1 MGKEYW
7 NGAQAAHRRVMM
19 KAAGYSD
26 EDIRKKPHIGVAN
39 SYMAG
44 SPGTAHLRQVT
55 EAVKEGIWAAGG
67 IPVEFGI
74 PATCGN
80 VANGADE
87 MKYEQV
93 GRDIVAM
100 SIEFVSRVHN
110 FDAICCVAS
119 CDLIIAGCYLAA
131 CRLEIPAM
139 VVTGGSMQ
147 AGNYCGDTVVEADLD
162 AARFSG
168 ASEEELMEMEDC
180 VCPSFG
186 ACPSMGTANT
196 MQMLGEVLNLVM
208 PGTSTIPASDNARL
222 RAARAAG
229 KYLAELAESGRTPKD
244 LITKEVLEN
253 AIMFDMA
260 VAGST
265 NAVLH
270 ILAYAYELG
279 IELTL
284 ADFEKYAK
292 EIYCI
297 NAVIPSGP
305 YTVVDFHYAGGV
317 KLVMKMLESKLH
329 TDALTMYGNTWKEL
343 LNTVT
348 AKENKV
354 IHSLE
359 NPVAKEPGLKILRGN
374 ISPAGAIVRP
384 TAVFEEVKYLKGAAK
399 VFDGDQPAYEAIMAG
414 EIVPGDIIVVRY
426 EGCKGAPGMKELM
439 LSIDAMIGLGLDKSV
454 GLITDARFSGFNY
467 GAIVG
472 HISPEAYDGGVIA
485 LIENGD
491 IIEMDIT
498 NGFVNL
504 LVSDEELEKRK
515 KKWVCP
521 PLKQEKGV
529 LNIYAQMCR
538 PAEQGG
544 AMQPWNLDACYRDKG
559 AGGSDKSY

>member
-1 MGKEYW
+1 MGREYW

-26 EDIRKKPHIGVAN
+26 EDIRKKPHIGIPN

-87 MKYEQV
+87 LKYEQV

-147 AGNYCGDTVVEADLD
+147 AGNYRGGTVVEADLD
-162 AARFSG
+162 SARFSG
-168 ASEEELMEMEDC
+168 ASEAELMEMEDC

-196 MQMLGEVLNLVM
+196 MQMLGEVLNLVL
-208 PGTSTIPASDNARL
+208 PGTSTIPASDNARI
-222 RAARAAG
+222 RAARASG
-229 KYLAELAESGRTPKD
+229 KYMVELAKSGRTPKEI
-244 LITKEVLEN
+244 ITREVLEN

-279 IELTL
+279 IDISL

-317 KLVMKMLESKLH
+317 KNVMKMLEKKLH
-329 TDALTMYGNTWKEL
+329 TNAPTIYGNTWKDILAGVKAE
-343 LNTVT
+343 
-348 AKENKV
+348 ENEV

-399 VFDGDQPAYEAIMAG
+399 VFDGDQQAYEAIVAG
-414 EIVPGDIIVVRY
+414 EIKAGDIIVVRY

-472 HISPEAYDGGVIA
+472 HISPEAFDGGVIA

-491 IIEMDIT
+491 EIEMDIA
-498 NGFVNL
+498 GGSVNL
-504 LVSDEELEKRK
+504 LVSEEELARRRTH
-515 KKWVCP
+515 WVCP
-521 PLKQEKGV
+521 PLKQQKGV
-529 LNIYAQMCR
+529 LNIYAKMCR
-538 PAEQGG
+538 PAEEGG
-544 AMQPWNLDACYRDKG
+544 AIQPWDLHAQYRPEK
-559 AGGSDKSY
+559 

>member
-1 MGKEYW
+1 MGREYW
-7 NGAQAAHRRVMM
+7 NGAEAAHRRVMM

-26 EDIRKKPHIGVAN
+26 EDIRKKPHIGVPN

-55 EAVKEGIWAAGG
+55 EAVKEGIWTAGG

-87 MKYEQV
+87 LKYEQV

-147 AGNYCGDTVVEADLD
+147 AGNYRGKTVVEADLD
-162 AARFSG
+162 SARFSG

-196 MQMLGEVLNLVM
+196 MQMLGEVLNLVL
-208 PGTSTIPASDNARL
+208 PGTSTIPASDNARI
-222 RAARAAG
+222 RAARASG
-229 KYLAELAESGRTPKD
+229 KYMVELARSGRTPKEI
-244 LITKEVLEN
+244 ITREVLEN

-270 ILAYAYELG
+270 ILSYAYELG
-279 IELTL
+279 IDLSL

-317 KLVMKMLESKLH
+317 KNVMKMLEKKLH
-329 TDALTMYGNTWKEL
+329 TDAPTIYGNTWKDIL
-343 LNTVT
+343 SGVR
-348 AKENKV
+348 AQENEV

-384 TAVFEEVKYLKGAAK
+384 TAVFEEVKYIKGRAK
-399 VFDGDQPAYEAIMAG
+399 VFDGDQQAYEAVIAG
-414 EIVPGDIIVVRY
+414 TITAGDIIVVRY

-472 HISPEAYDGGVIA
+472 HISPEAFDGGVIA

-491 IIEMDIT
+491 EIEMDIA
-498 NGFVNL
+498 GGSLNL
-504 LVSDEELEKRK
+504 LVSEEELARRK
-515 KKWVCP
+515 KSWVCP
-521 PLKQEKGV
+521 PLKQQKGV
-529 LNIYAQMCR
+529 LNIYAKMCR
-538 PAEQGG
+538 PAEEGG
-544 AMQPWNLDACYRDKG
+544 AMQPWDLNAQYRPKE
-559 AGGSDKSY
+559 

>member
-1 MGKEYW
+1 MGTEFW
-7 NGAQAAHRRVMM
+7 NGAEAAHRRVMM

-26 EDIRKKPHIGVAN
+26 SDIRKKPHIGVPN

-44 SPGTAHLRQVT
+44 SPGSAHLRQIA

-67 IPVEFGI
+67 VPVEFGI

-80 VANGADE
+80 LANGAE
-87 MKYEQV
+87 ELKYEQV

-100 SIEFVSRVHN
+100 SVEFVTRVHN
-110 FDAICCVAS
+110 FDGLVMVAS
-119 CDLIIAGCYLAA
+119 CDNIIAGCYLAA
-131 CRLEIPAM
+131 MRLDIPSM

-147 AGNYCGDTVVEADLD
+147 PGQYCGKTVVEADLD

-168 ASEEELMEMEDC
+168 ATEEELFGLEDS

-196 MQMLGEVLNLVM
+196 MQMLGEVLNLVL
-208 PGTSTIPASDNARL
+208 PGTATIPASDNAKL
-222 RAARAAG
+222 RKAREAG
-229 KYLAELAESGRTPKD
+229 AYAVELVKSGRKPSE
-244 LITKEVLEN
+244 LITKEVLMN

-270 ILAYAYELG
+270 LQSYAYELG
-279 IELTL
+279 IKMTL
-284 ADFEKYAK
+284 ADFEKYAG
-292 EIYCI
+292 EIPCI
-297 NAVIPSGP
+297 NAVVPSGP

-317 KLVMKMLESKLH
+317 MNVMKQLESKLF
-329 TDALTMYGNTWKEL
+329 TDVPGMYGITWKEML
-343 LNTVT
+343 SKVT
-348 AKENKV
+348 PRENQV

-359 NPVAKEPGLKILRGN
+359 KPLFNEPGLKILRGN
-374 ISPAGAIVRP
+374 LSPNGAIVRP
-384 TAVFEEVKYLKGAAK
+384 TAVYEEVKYLKGKAK
-399 VFDGDQPAYEAIMAG
+399 VFDGDRPAFDAIQAG
-414 EIVPGDIIVVRY
+414 EIVPGDIIVIRY

-439 LSIDAMIGLGLDKSV
+439 LSIDALIGLGLDKSV

-472 HISPEAYDGGVIA
+472 HVSPEAYDGGVIA

-504 LVSDEELEKRK
+504 LVSDAELERRRE
-515 KKWVCP
+515 KWVCP
-521 PLKQEKGV
+521 PLKQQKGV

-544 AMQPWNLDACYRDKG
+544 AMQPWSLDAKYRNK
-559 AGGSDKSY
+559 

>member
-1 MGKEYW
+1 MGHSYW
-7 NGAQAAHRRVMM
+7 NGAEAAHRRVMM

-26 EDIRKKPHIGVAN
+26 EDIRRKPHIGVPN
-39 SYMAG
+39 SYMSG

-100 SIEFVSRVHN
+100 SIEFVSRIHN
-110 FDAICCVAS
+110 FDAICCVAT
-119 CDLIIAGCYLAA
+119 CDLILAGCYLAA
-131 CRLEIPAM
+131 CRLDIPAM
-139 VVTGGSMQ
+139 VVTGGSML
-147 AGNYCGDTVVEADLD
+147 AGNHCGKTVVEADLD

-168 ASEEELMEMEDC
+168 ATEEELMEMEDS

-229 KYLAELAESGRTPKD
+229 KYMVTLAKSGRTPKD
-244 LITKEVLEN
+244 IITKDVLEN

-270 ILAYAYELG
+270 LLAYAYELG
-279 IELTL
+279 IDLTL
-284 ADFEKYAK
+284 ADFEKFAK
-292 EIYCI
+292 DIYCI

-305 YTVVDFHYAGGV
+305 YTVVDFHYTGGV
-317 KLVMKMLESKLH
+317 KNVMKMLERKLH
-329 TDALTMYGNTWKEL
+329 TDAPTMFGNTWQDIL
-343 LNTVT
+343 DTVT
-348 AKENKV
+348 PRVSDV

-359 NPVAKEPGLKILRGN
+359 DPVSHEPGLKILRGN

-384 TAVFEEVKYLKGAAK
+384 TAVFEEVRYLKGPAK
-399 VFDGDQPAYEAIMAG
+399 VFEGDQPAYEAIMAG
-414 EIVPGDIIVVRY
+414 HIVPGDIIVVRY

-439 LSIDAMIGLGLDKSV
+439 LSIDALIGLGLHKSV

-485 LIENGD
+485 LIEDGD
-491 IIEMDIT
+491 EIELDIAGGT
-498 NGFVNL
+498 VNL
-504 LVSDEELEKRK
+504 NVPDEVLAERRGN
-515 KKWVCP
+515 WTRP
-521 PLKQEKGV
+521 PLKQQKGV
-529 LNIYAQMCR
+529 LNIYAQNCR

-544 AMQPWNLDACYRDKG
+544 AMQPWDLDAEYG
-559 AGGSDKSY
+559 YHHV

>member
-1 MGKEYW
+1 MGREYW
-7 NGAQAAHRRVMM
+7 NGAEAAHRRVMM

-26 EDIRKKPHIGVAN
+26 EDIRKKPHIGVPN

-55 EAVKEGIWAAGG
+55 EAVKEGIWTAGG

-87 MKYEQV
+87 LKYEQV

-110 FDAICCVAS
+110 FDAICCVTS

-147 AGNYCGDTVVEADLD
+147 AGNYRGKTVVEADLD
-162 AARFSG
+162 SARFSG

-196 MQMLGEVLNLVM
+196 MQMLGEVLNLVL
-208 PGTSTIPASDNARL
+208 PGTSTIPASDNARI

-229 KYLAELAESGRTPKD
+229 KYMVELARSGRTPKEI
-244 LITKEVLEN
+244 ITREVLEN
-253 AIMFDMA
+253 TIMFDMV

-270 ILAYAYELG
+270 ILSYAYELG
-279 IELTL
+279 IDLSL

-317 KLVMKMLESKLH
+317 KNVMKMLEKKLH
-329 TDALTMYGNTWKEL
+329 TDAPTIYGNTWKDIL
-343 LNTVT
+343 SGVR
-348 AKENKV
+348 AQENEV

-384 TAVFEEVKYLKGAAK
+384 TAVFEEVKYIKGRTK
-399 VFDGDQPAYEAIMAG
+399 VFDGDQQAYEAIIAG
-414 EIVPGDIIVVRY
+414 TITAGDIIVVRY

-472 HISPEAYDGGVIA
+472 HISPEAFDGGVIA

-491 IIEMDIT
+491 EIEMDIA
-498 NGFVNL
+498 GGSLNL
-504 LVSDEELEKRK
+504 LVSEEELARRK
-515 KKWVCP
+515 KSWVCP
-521 PLKQEKGV
+521 PLKQQKGV
-529 LNIYAQMCR
+529 LNIYAKMCR
-538 PAEQGG
+538 PAEEGG
-544 AMQPWNLDACYRDKG
+544 AMQPWDLNAQYRPKE
-559 AGGSDKSY
+559 

>member
-1 MGKEYW
+1 MGTEYW
-7 NGAQAAHRRVMM
+7 NGAEAAHRRVMM

-26 EDIRKKPHIGVAN
+26 EDIRKKPHIGVPN

-147 AGNYCGDTVVEADLD
+147 AGNHCGNTVVEADLD

-168 ASEEELMEMEDC
+168 ASEEELMEMEDS

-222 RAARAAG
+222 RAARSAG
-229 KYLAELAESGRTPKD
+229 KYMVELAKSGRTPKD
-244 LITKEVLEN
+244 IITKEVLEN

-279 IELTL
+279 IDLSL

-317 KLVMKMLESKLH
+317 KNVMKMLERKLH
-329 TDALTMYGNTWKEL
+329 TDAPTIYGNTWKDIL
-343 LNTVT
+343 DTVT

-354 IHSLE
+354 IHTLE

-399 VFDGDQPAYEAIMAG
+399 VFEGDQQAYEAIMSG
-414 EIVPGDIIVVRY
+414 EIVPGDIIVIRY

-439 LSIDAMIGLGLDKSV
+439 LSIDALIGLGLDKSV

-472 HISPEAYDGGVIA
+472 HVSPEAYDGGVIA
-485 LIENGD
+485 LIESGD

-504 LVSDEELEKRK
+504 LVDEEELKARRE
-515 KKWVCP
+515 KWVCP
-521 PLKQEKGV
+521 PLKQQKGV
-529 LNIYAQMCR
+529 LNIYAKMCR

-544 AMQPWNLDACYRDKG
+544 AMQPWDLDAKYRN
-559 AGGSDKSY
+559 

>member
-229 KYLAELAESGRTPKD
+229 KYMAELAESGRTPKD

-343 LNTVT
+343 LNKVT

-559 AGGSDKSY
+559 AAGKP

>member
-7 NGAQAAHRRVMM
+7 NGAEAAHRRVMM

-26 EDIRKKPHIGVAN
+26 EDIRKKPHIGVPN

-147 AGNYCGDTVVEADLD
+147 AGNYCGNTVVEADLD

-168 ASEEELMEMEDC
+168 ASEEELMEMEDS

-222 RAARAAG
+222 RAARTAG
-229 KYLAELAESGRTPKD
+229 KYMVELARSGRTPKD

-317 KLVMKMLESKLH
+317 KNVMKMLEGKLH
-329 TDALTMYGNTWKEL
+329 TDAPTMYGNTWKDIL
-343 LNTVT
+343 DSVT

-384 TAVFEEVKYLKGAAK
+384 TAVFEEVKYIKGAAK

-414 EIVPGDIIVVRY
+414 KIVPGDIIVIRY

-439 LSIDAMIGLGLDKSV
+439 LSIDALIGLGLDKSV

-472 HISPEAYDGGVIA
+472 HVSPEAYDGGVIA

-504 LVSDEELEKRK
+504 LVSDEELLARK
-515 KKWVCP
+515 AKWVCP
-521 PLKQEKGV
+521 PLKQQKGV

-544 AMQPWNLDACYRDKG
+544 AMQPWNLDAKYRN
-559 AGGSDKSY
+559 

>member
-7 NGAQAAHRRVMM
+7 NGAEAAHRRVMM

-26 EDIRKKPHIGVAN
+26 EDIRKKPHIGVPN

-55 EAVKEGIWAAGG
+55 ETVKEGIWAAGG

-147 AGNYCGDTVVEADLD
+147 AGNYCGNTVVEADLD

-168 ASEEELMEMEDC
+168 ASEEELMEMEDS

-222 RAARAAG
+222 RAARTAG
-229 KYLAELAESGRTPKD
+229 KYMVELARSGRTPKD

-317 KLVMKMLESKLH
+317 KNVMKMLEGKLH
-329 TDALTMYGNTWKEL
+329 TDAPTMYGNTWKDIL
-343 LNTVT
+343 DSVT

-384 TAVFEEVKYLKGAAK
+384 TAVFEEVKYIKGAAK

-414 EIVPGDIIVVRY
+414 EIVPGDIIVIRY

-439 LSIDAMIGLGLDKSV
+439 LSIDALIGLGLDKSV

-472 HISPEAYDGGVIA
+472 HVSPEAYDGGVIA

-504 LVSDEELEKRK
+504 LVSDEELLARRA
-515 KKWVCP
+515 KWVCP
-521 PLKQEKGV
+521 PLKQQKGV

-544 AMQPWNLDACYRDKG
+544 AMQPWNLDAKYRNK
-559 AGGSDKSY
+559 